1 MRKSVK
7 NLIATGLVTAAMAS
21 APMVFA
27 AASSNTQNSG
37 QTGQMMQNNGRMAN
51 DMGMMGGSMMSMQRN
66 AAQGSGQA
74 GPMMGNNGRMGS
86 GTGMMNGGS
95 MMAMM
100 HMMATCNQMMQGMM
114 GMASTGMTNGGMM
127 NSRNTMPMMQGRMD
141 HGPGG
146 QSK

>member
-27 AASSNTQNSG
+27 AASSNTQDSG

-51 DMGMMGGSMMSMQRN
+51 GMGMMGGSMMS
-66 AAQGSGQA
+66 
-74 GPMMGNNGRMGS
+74 
-86 GTGMMNGGS
+86 
-95 MMAMM
+95 MM